1 MKTLWKKRQPEDKA
15 RFYTVFDLD
24 NMKDVLE
31 SSSIE
36 EVLFFRINKPG
47 GDYRYKCFRYSY
59 LGSDTDTIIVE
70 AQDMHELRLIQLKEE
85 ESNRRLMATALKE
98 AKDMVEMRRNFLAI
112 LTREVMAPVQYV
124 SRRICKS
131 ELEKS
136 ARPLSMYSKLLRV
149 CQNTK

>member
-1 MKTLWKKRQPEDKA
+1 MRKSYFSALISRVGIIHTNVSATAIW
-15 RFYTVFDLD
+15 
-24 NMKDVLE
+24 
-31 SSSIE
+31 
-36 EVLFFRINKPG
+36 EVTRI
-47 GDYRYKCFRYSY
+47 S
-59 LGSDTDTIIVE
+59 TIVE

-124 SRRICKS
+124 SAELYKQENLQERIGKIRAGS
-131 ELEKS
+131 
-136 ARPLSMYSKLLRV
+136 LSMYSKLLRV

>member
-1 MKTLWKKRQPEDKA
+1 MCIRD
-15 RFYTVFDLD
+15 R
-24 NMKDVLE
+24 
-31 SSSIE
+31 
-36 EVLFFRINKPG
+36 VLFFRINKPG

-124 SRRICKS
+124 SAELYKQENLQERIGEIRTAAEYVPVSYTHLDVYKRQGS
-131 ELEKS
+131 LFFRLTAWVHMAIIKGNV
-136 ARPLSMYSKLLRV
+136 V
-149 CQNTK
+149 C

>member
-1 MKTLWKKRQPEDKA
+1 
-15 RFYTVFDLD
+15 
-24 NMKDVLE
+24 MKDVLE

-112 LTREVMAPVQYV
+112 LTREVW
-124 SRRICKS
+124 RRFN
-131 ELEKS
+131 
-136 ARPLSMYSKLLRV
+136 M
-149 CQNTK
+149 